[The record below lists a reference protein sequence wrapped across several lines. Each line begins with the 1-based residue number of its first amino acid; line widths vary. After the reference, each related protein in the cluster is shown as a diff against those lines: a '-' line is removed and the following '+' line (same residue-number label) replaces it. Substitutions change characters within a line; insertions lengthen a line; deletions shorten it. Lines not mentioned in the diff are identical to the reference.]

1 MKPETSDAERFFMA
15 HAQRVFHAYPE
26 LLSFCL
32 AREDASEAVAE
43 PEEIDSEAERFE
55 LHVALATDVSDD
67 FQKEMC
73 EAVTEFLTDMLQD
86 RPETLDLLRGRTFA
100 RTIH

>member
-1 MKPETSDAERFFMA
+1 MKRLSSDAERFFMA

-32 AREDASEAVAE
+32 AQGEEAAGEDE
-43 PEEIDSEAERFE
+43 SEAERYE

-73 EAVTEFLTDMLQD
+73 EAVTEFLTEMLQD

-100 RTIH
+100 RTVH